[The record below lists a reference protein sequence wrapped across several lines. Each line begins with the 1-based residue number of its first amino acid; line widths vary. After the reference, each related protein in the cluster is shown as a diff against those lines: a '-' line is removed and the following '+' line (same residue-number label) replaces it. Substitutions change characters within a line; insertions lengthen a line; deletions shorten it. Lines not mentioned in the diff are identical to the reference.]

1 MSDYNKAGMDGYT
14 KSIFAEQL
22 RTRTK
27 QFTVDIITLYQ
38 QLPRTTE
45 AQIIGK
51 QLLRSGSSVGANY
64 RAVCRARSKA
74 DFYAKVSIVIEEA
87 DESLFWMEIL
97 IETKII
103 KQEIL
108 NSLMDECKQILKI
121 LSAARKTMS
130 ASNSN

>member
-1 MSDYNKAGMDGYT
+1 MSDYNKTGMDGYT
-14 KSIFAEQL
+14 KSVFAEQI

-27 QFTVDIITLYQ
+27 QFTVDIINLYQ

-51 QLLRSGSSVGANY
+51 QLLRSGLSVGANY

-74 DFYAKVSIVIEEA
+74 EFYAKISIVIEEA

-97 IETKII
+97 IETKVI

-108 NSLMDECKQILKI
+108 SLLMDEGQQILKI

>member
-1 MSDYNKAGMDGYT
+1 MSDYNKGGIDGYA

-22 RTRTK
+22 RTHTK
-27 QFTVDIITLYQ
+27 QVTVNIITLYQ

-51 QLLRSGSSVGANY
+51 QLLRSGSSVGAYY

-74 DFYAKVSIVIEEA
+74 EFYAKVSIVIEEA

>member
-1 MSDYNKAGMDGYT
+1 MDGYT
-14 KSIFAEQL
+14 KSVFAEQI

-27 QFTVDIITLYQ
+27 QFTVDIINLYR

-51 QLLRSGSSVGANY
+51 QLLRSGLSVGANY

-74 DFYAKVSIVIEEA
+74 EFYAKISIVIEEA

-97 IETKII
+97 IETKVI

-108 NSLMDECKQILKI
+108 SLLMDEGQQILKI